1 MVVLYLKMCI
11 IYITEMAT
19 KPSFVLP
26 NYEYAIHDLQ
36 QVVMYAF
43 HMQNQILKLFP
54 PTEVFHRG
62 SYRLVSTPNVLE
74 RAPECHKVKFKLDP
88 AMFCQTN
95 VVEFTNVTFK
105 VSSELLNQLLVQ
117 TIGVMLDTA
126 DAAGNKVDGKG
137 RNVWELYIEALQRLE
152 YREEG
157 YKCFVGSDV
166 MERMLASPPTEE
178 QLARAKAVMRHKRE
192 QYLSNK
198 RSRRLH

>member
-1 MVVLYLKMCI
+1 MCI

-19 KPSFVLP
+19 KHSFVLP

-36 QVVMYAF
+36 RAVMYAF
-43 HMQNQILKLFP
+43 HTQNQILKLFP

-62 SYRLVSTPNVLE
+62 SYRLVSTPKVLE
-74 RAPECHKVKFKLDP
+74 RDTDCHKVKFKVDP

-95 VVEFTNVTFK
+95 VVEFTNVTFRL
-105 VSSELLNQLLVQ
+105 SSELLNQLLVQ

-126 DAAGNKVDGKG
+126 DAAGNTVNGKG
-137 RNVWELYIEALQRLE
+137 HNVWELYIEALQRLE

-178 QLARAKAVMRHKRE
+178 QLERAKAVMRHKRE
-192 QYLSNK
+192 QYFSNK